1 MKKSRVSSRRSRS
14 KRSRSKRSRSKRSRS
29 KRSRSKPTKK
39 EIMNNVLDRKKLL
52 SETPK
57 SVRSKLSVT
66 LKKNKYA
73 GTGLF
78 ATKNIK
84 KGAVIAYYKMK
95 LYKDTVNSPY
105 KSPTKCMYCFT
116 VYTKNG
122 NMHKTLIGD
131 LDTESAP
138 QPKNNIPYWGYFAN
152 EPSGKQK
159 ENCEIDVNLSG
170 NYKSKSRLKEGDFIT
185 YKLIAS
191 HNIKAG
197 EEIVWCYGESYARNY
212 ETSCN

>member
-1 MKKSRVSSRRSRS
+1 MKKSRVSSR
-14 KRSRSKRSRSKRSRS
+14 RSRSKRSRS

-116 VYTKNG
+116 VYTKKSG
-122 NMHKTLIGD
+122 APLFVYCTLET
-131 LDTESAP
+131 L
-138 QPKNNIPYWGYFAN
+138 YFY
-152 EPSGKQK
+152 QYR
-159 ENCEIDVNLSG
+159 V
-170 NYKSKSRLKEGDFIT
+170 SKPPRIL
-185 YKLIAS
+185 
-191 HNIKAG
+191 
-197 EEIVWCYGESYARNY
+197 
-212 ETSCN
+212 